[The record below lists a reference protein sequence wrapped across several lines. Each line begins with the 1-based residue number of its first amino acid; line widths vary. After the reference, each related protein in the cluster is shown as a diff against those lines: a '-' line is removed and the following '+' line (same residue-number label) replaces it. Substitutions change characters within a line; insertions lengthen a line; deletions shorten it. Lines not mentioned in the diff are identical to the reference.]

1 MKIRMVAMD
10 MDGTLL
16 LPDGTIS
23 PRAARVLVA
32 CEERGI
38 RVILASGRS
47 FFNIRTYYKQ
57 LGLKS
62 PMLTENGT
70 RGDASCMGP
79 LLFDSCLPAEV
90 TRAVLEIL
98 RAEKMRLDVV
108 TREAMYEEFGA
119 HSDPAKVE
127 APARGVRRTD

>member
-23 PRAARVLVA
+23 PRAARALVA

-38 RVILASGRS
+38 QVILASGRS
-47 FFNIRTYYKQ
+47 FFNVRTYYKQ

-62 PMLTENGT
+62 PMLTET
-70 RGDASCMGP
+70 ARG
-79 LLFDSCLPAEV
+79 E
-90 TRAVLEIL
+90 TL
-98 RAEKMRLDVV
+98 RAWGRCSSIRACQRK
-108 TREAMYEEFGA
+108 
-119 HSDPAKVE
+119 
-127 APARGVRRTD
+127 

>member
-23 PRAARVLVA
+23 PRAARALVA

-70 RGDASCMGP
+70 RGDASCMGC
-79 LLFDSCLPAEV
+79 LLYTSRCV
-90 TRAVLEIL
+90 
-98 RAEKMRLDVV
+98 
-108 TREAMYEEFGA
+108 
-119 HSDPAKVE
+119 
-127 APARGVRRTD
+127 

>member
-23 PRAARVLVA
+23 PRAARALVA

-47 FFNIRTYYKQ
+47 FSTF
-57 LGLKS
+57 
-62 PMLTENGT
+62 
-70 RGDASCMGP
+70 
-79 LLFDSCLPAEV
+79 
-90 TRAVLEIL
+90 
-98 RAEKMRLDVV
+98 
-108 TREAMYEEFGA
+108 
-119 HSDPAKVE
+119 
-127 APARGVRRTD
+127 APIISNWG

>member
-23 PRAARVLVA
+23 PRAARALVA

-62 PMLTENGT
+62 PMLTERHAG
-70 RGDASCMGP
+70 RRFVHGPAALRFVPASG
-79 LLFDSCLPAEV
+79 
-90 TRAVLEIL
+90 
-98 RAEKMRLDVV
+98 
-108 TREAMYEEFGA
+108 
-119 HSDPAKVE
+119 SD
-127 APARGVRRTD
+127 ARGSGDFARGKDALGRGHARGYV